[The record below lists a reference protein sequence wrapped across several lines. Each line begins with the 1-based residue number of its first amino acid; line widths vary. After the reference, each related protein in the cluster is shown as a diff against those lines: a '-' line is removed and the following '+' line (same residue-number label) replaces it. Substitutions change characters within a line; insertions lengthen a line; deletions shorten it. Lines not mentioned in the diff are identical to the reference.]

1 MNMEVSNQWLTSSV
15 STHLNE
21 GKLKTN
27 KSTDPNR
34 EAHRL
39 HPHKHCP
46 TVPKHATAGINKKN

>member
-1 MNMEVSNQWLTSSV
+1 MEVSNQWLTSSV

-34 EAHRL
+34 EAQRL